1 MNKHIQELI
10 DSMQVQ
16 ERIDFYGQRLLIE
29 SYEIVTV
36 PGMARFEFKLE
47 NMSTIVIEEKR

>member
-10 DSMQVQ
+10 DSMQAQ